1 VYVLL
6 GIEWGGGVGHAFVL
20 VLRYLQMQ
28 DEVFVA
34 CYDPYVLACLL
45 TWKKGAWE

>member
-1 VYVLL
+1 MPC
-6 GIEWGGGVGHAFVL
+6 IVL

-34 CYDPYVLACLL
+34 CYDSYVLCLL
-45 TWKKGAWE
+45 TWKKGALE